1 MYYVNCFNIFFL
13 SIMKRGLVIIHMSI
27 HFVLDFFFFFLP
39 SLLIFSLCFRISRTN
54 V

>member
-1 MYYVNCFNIFFL
+1 MYYFTVQSFFL
-13 SIMKRGLVIIHMSI
+13 SLAWKGEIIHMSV

>member
-1 MYYVNCFNIFFL
+1 MYYFNCSEFFL
-13 SIMKRGLVIIHMSI
+13 SLSWKDEFNHMSV